1 VFNKAKK
8 KETVYDLLAGVD
20 KTYSKLPTNL
30 QLEIEKVSL
39 GLTEFGPRKLGKFG
53 PGTEF
58 YEARDFR
65 PEVDE
70 PRKIH
75 ARLSARA
82 GRPIVVEKEAEIRQ
96 HFYLWRDASGSMNYN
111 SRNGDLFSKKQSSEI
126 MLLALAKH
134 LSKNEELIGVLDGE
148 GVYRG
153 SNSTEWLAPQLV
165 DVTVMTGEMPLATRK
180 LPKNSTVVL
189 FSDFMFDTND
199 FVKGLEQ
206 LSGDNLRGFVV
217 MVLDPQEL
225 EFEFRGHTKFKGL
238 EGEASE
244 TFKRAEALQAE
255 YIRKIHEHINKVE
268 RICSAK
274 GFDFIL
280 QRTDKPLHEAIMS
293 MYGLKPIEKR
303 AGTKLRLGS

>member
-1 VFNKAKK
+1 VFKKAKK
-8 KETVYDLLAGVD
+8 KESVFDLLAGAD
-20 KTYSKLPTNL
+20 KTYAKLPTNL
-30 QLEIEKVSL
+30 RLEIEKVSL

-58 YEARDFR
+58 YETRDFR
-65 PEVDE
+65 PEMDE

-82 GRPIVVEKEAEIRQ
+82 GKPMVVEKEAEIRQ

-111 SRNGDLFSKKQSSEI
+111 SRDDLFSKKQSSEI

-153 SNSTEWLAPQLV
+153 SNSTEWLVPQLV
-165 DVTVMTGEMPLATRK
+165 DVTVITGDMPLASRK
-180 LPKNSTVVL
+180 LPQNSTVVL
-189 FSDFMFDTND
+189 FSDFMFDTETLI
-199 FVKGLEQ
+199 KGLEH
-206 LSGDNLRGFVV
+206 LSGDNLRGFMV

-244 TFKRAEALQAE
+244 TFKRAESLRAE
-255 YIRKIHEHINKVE
+255 YIKKIHEHIDKVE
-268 RICSAK
+268 RICTAK
-274 GFDFIL
+274 GFDFVL

-293 MYGLKPIEKR
+293 MYGLRPREKR
-303 AGTKLRLGS
+303 SGTKLELGN